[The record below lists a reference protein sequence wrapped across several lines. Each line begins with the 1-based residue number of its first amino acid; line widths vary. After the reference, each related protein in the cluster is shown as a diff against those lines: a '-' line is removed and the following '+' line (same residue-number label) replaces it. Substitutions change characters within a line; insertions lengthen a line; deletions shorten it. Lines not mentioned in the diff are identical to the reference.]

1 MKKELSG
8 GCGIAILSFLL
19 MIVILGVIAVF
30 SMRADGEAG
39 EGFLGLM
46 VLIMILSPFIYWGY
60 RLLFK
65 SLHPDEPVRLT
76 KKAIYYGGGALLTL
90 GGLMIWAVMT
100 NNRAAME
107 PKPITEI
114 AQEPNEPKDSVVI
127 TEVMEGDPYQE
138 LDELIGLESVKEEV
152 HTLANFAKIQQQR
165 KAQGLKV
172 PKMSYHLVFTGS
184 PGTGKTTVARI
195 VARIYKDLGILKSG
209 HTVETD
215 RSGLVAEYVG
225 QTATK
230 TNAVI
235 DSALNG
241 VLFID
246 EAYALVPENAA
257 NDYGQEA
264 ISTLLKRMEDDRDKL
279 VVIIAGYPNEMQRFI
294 DSNPGLQSRFT
305 RYINF
310 PDYNDQELFD
320 IFKLY
325 LNKNQYSLS
334 DDAAELLKNNL
345 KYVVANKTKNFGN
358 ARYVRNIFER
368 AVEQQ
373 ANRLSAKRSISDD
386 ELSLLTKED
395 IENAFKQRN
404 NNPNK
409 HE

>member
-1 MKKELSG
+1 MKRELSG
-8 GCGIAILSFLL
+8 GCGILILAFAALMIIAGIVAVFDMRAEGDAGDGALGLLVFIAILSPL
-19 MIVILGVIAVF
+19 
-30 SMRADGEAG
+30 
-39 EGFLGLM
+39 
-46 VLIMILSPFIYWGY
+46 IYWGY
-60 RLLFK
+60 VLLYKF
-65 SLHPDEPVRLT
+65 LRPGEPVRFT
-76 KKAIYYGGGALLTL
+76 KKTVVCGSAALLAL
-90 GGLMIWAVMT
+90 VIFALWAGLTGKPAPQ
-100 NNRAAME
+100 APA
-107 PKPITEI
+107 PITEI

-127 TEVMEGDPYQE
+127 TEVMEGDPYKE

-152 HTLANFAKIQQQR
+152 HTIANFAKIQQQR

-172 PKMSYHLVFTGS
+172 PKMSFHLVFTGS

-195 VARIYKDLGILKSG
+195 VARIYKDLGILKRG

-246 EAYALVPENAA
+246 EAYALVPQDARS
-257 NDYGQEA
+257 DYGQEA

-279 VVIIAGYPNEMQRFI
+279 VVIIAGYPDEMKRFI

-305 RYINF
+305 RYISF
-310 PDYNDQELFD
+310 PDYTEQELFD

-325 LNKNQYSLS
+325 LNKNQYTMT
-334 DDAAELLKNNL
+334 DDAARLLKDNL
-345 KYVVANKTKNFGN
+345 DYVVAHKTKNFGN

-373 ANRLSAKRSISDD
+373 ANRLTAKLSISDD
-386 ELSLLTKED
+386 ELSVLTKED
-395 IENAFKQRN
+395 IENAFKER
-404 NNPNK
+404 K
-409 HE
+409 

>member
-1 MKKELSG
+1 MKRELSG
-8 GCGIAILSFLL
+8 GCGILILAFAAL
-19 MIVILGVIAVF
+19 MIIFGIVAVF
-30 SMRADGEAG
+30 DMRTDGDGADGA
-39 EGFLGLM
+39 LGLL
-46 VLIMILSPFIYWGY
+46 VFVAILSPFIYWGY
-60 RLLFK
+60 VMLYKFLR
-65 SLHPDEPVRLT
+65 PGEPVRFT
-76 KKAIYYGGGALLTL
+76 KKMQLFGGAAVLALVIFALWAALTSKN
-90 GGLMIWAVMT
+90 V
-100 NNRAAME
+100 
-107 PKPITEI
+107 PKISVPITEI
-114 AQEPNEPKDSVVI
+114 AQEPNQPKDSVVI
-127 TEVMEGDPYQE
+127 TEVMEGDPYKE

-152 HTLANFAKIQQQR
+152 HTIANFAKIQQQR

-172 PKMSYHLVFTGS
+172 PKMSFHLVFTGS

-246 EAYALVPENAA
+246 EAYALVPENAGS
-257 NDYGQEA
+257 DYGQEA

-279 VVIIAGYPNEMQRFI
+279 VVIIAGYPDEMQRFI

-310 PDYNDQELFD
+310 PDYSEQELYD
-320 IFKLY
+320 IFQFY
-325 LNKNQYSLS
+325 LSKNQYTIT
-334 DDAAELLKNNL
+334 DDAAQLLKNNL
-345 KYVVANKTKNFGN
+345 NYVVAHKTKNFGN
-358 ARYVRNIFER
+358 ARYVRNLFER

-386 ELSLLTKED
+386 ELSVLTKED
-395 IENAFKQRN
+395 IENAFKAR
-404 NNPNK
+404 K
-409 HE
+409 

>member
-1 MKKELSG
+1 M
-8 GCGIAILSFLL
+8 
-19 MIVILGVIAVF
+19 
-30 SMRADGEAG
+30 
-39 EGFLGLM
+39 
-46 VLIMILSPFIYWGY
+46 
-60 RLLFK
+60 
-65 SLHPDEPVRLT
+65 
-76 KKAIYYGGGALLTL
+76 
-90 GGLMIWAVMT
+90 
-100 NNRAAME
+100 
-107 PKPITEI
+107 
-114 AQEPNEPKDSVVI
+114 VI
-127 TEVMEGDPYQE
+127 TEVMEGDPYKE

-225 QTATK
+225 QTAVK

-246 EAYALVPENAA
+246 EAYALVPENAGS
-257 NDYGQEA
+257 DYGQEA

-279 VVIIAGYPNEMQRFI
+279 VVIIAGYPNEMKRFI

-310 PDYNDQELFD
+310 PDYTEGELFD
-320 IFKLY
+320 IFNLY
-325 LNKNQYSLS
+325 LTKNQYTIT
-334 DDAAELLKNNL
+334 DDAAALLKE
-345 KYVVANKTKNFGN
+345 KFSYAIATKTKNFGN
-358 ARYVRNIFER
+358 ARFVRNIFER

-373 ANRLSAKRSISDD
+373 ANRLSTKRSIADE
-386 ELSLLTKED
+386 ELSQLTKED
-395 IENAFKQRN
+395 IENAFKKR
-404 NNPNK
+404 K
-409 HE
+409 